1 MLSTCFIFGC
11 KLKISWACWTYF
23 KGSCPILL
31 YIYEIGFCSWIA
43 CMLSHVQLF
52 ASPWTVAHQ
61 APLSIEFSRKE
72 YWSKFPYPTAEDLP
86 NTWIELASFGSP
98 ALVGRFV
105 TTVPPGKHF
114 YTMSVIKT
122 KSRNS
127 TDSHHACMVV
137 RKLRHVNKGGKKI
150 WIYHLFVWQIL

>member
-1 MLSTCFIFGC
+1 
-11 KLKISWACWTYF
+11 
-23 KGSCPILL
+23 
-31 YIYEIGFCSWIA
+31 
-43 CMLSHVQLF
+43 MLSHIQLF

-61 APLSIEFSRKE
+61 APLSIEFSRQE
-72 YWSKFPYPTAEDLP
+72 YWSKFPYPTPEDLP

-98 ALVGRFV
+98 ALVGRLF

-127 TDSHHACMVV
+127 TDSHHVMHGCQKA
-137 RKLRHVNKGGKKI
+137 
-150 WIYHLFVWQIL
+150 